1 MIRMTLASTT
11 LISLLAVGSA
21 FAQTTPPPK
30 TSTPPATP
38 PAGQQTTPPPVV
50 PKAAPV
56 PFPADSKIG
65 VVNLQAVV
73 GTSKLGKA
81 GQDQM
86 KKLGDSKTAE
96 QQALAKKVQDLQT
109 QIQTQSG
116 VLAAAALA
124 QKQSDLDKAQRD
136 LQHFQDD
143 AQAQIKELN
152 DSLLD
157 NFQDKVIPIVEE
169 IAKEKG
175 LYMVLSLQDSAPLLY
190 IHPGLDLSDEVVKR
204 LDAKYPGT
212 IGK

>member
-11 LISLLAVGSA
+11 LISLLAVGTA

-30 TSTPPATP
+30 TPPTTP

-50 PKAAPV
+50 PRPAPV
-56 PFPADSKIG
+56 PFPADSKIA
-65 VVNLQAVV
+65 VVNLQIVV
-73 GTSKLGKA
+73 SESKLGKA

-86 KKLGDSKTAE
+86 KKLGDSKTSD
-96 QQALAKKVQDLQT
+96 QQALAKKVQDLQS
-109 QIQTQSG
+109 QIQSQGG
-116 VLAAAALA
+116 VLSPTALA
-124 QKQSDLDKAQRD
+124 QKQSDLDKASRD

-152 DSLLD
+152 DQLLD

-175 LYMVLSLQDSAPLLY
+175 LFLVLSLQDSAPLLY
-190 IHPGLDLSDEVVKR
+190 IHPGLDLSEEVVKR
-204 LDAKYPGT
+204 LDVKYPGA